1 MKTILF
7 IIGSLRKGSFNRKL
21 AEEAERMLDGRA
33 KVEYLDYSDVPLM
46 NQDFE
51 FPAPEAVRKVRKR
64 WQKPMPS
71 GYSLLNTITVILDI

>member
-7 IIGSLRKGSFNRKL
+7 IIGSLRKGSLNRKL

-51 FPAPEAVRKVRKR
+51 FPAPQAVRKAREKVTEANAC
-64 WQKPMPS
+64 PTPIFIIPS
-71 GYSLLNTITVILDI
+71 